1 MEETGFIFDK
11 LIMFIAGVYVSFI
24 WPKHVKEKVEKHE
37 IDAKEL
43 DKFKWLKPV
52 GILLITVSIALT
64 MLTYL

>member
-1 MEETGFIFDK
+1 LAKKREK
-11 LIMFIAGVYVSFI
+11 
-24 WPKHVKEKVEKHE
+24 KVEKHE

-64 MLTYL
+64 ILT